1 MSSQCQ
7 VYDGRHKLFH
17 SCHVYLTLG
26 CLVALNLLQN
36 SIVPDKTKTVVEY
49 SSGSTVLSMS
59 LIARAFY
66 GLPDVRAFLSNK
78 TSLAKI
84 RLMQLFGINMY
95 VMTWLLFI
103 P

>member
-7 VYDGRHKLFH
+7 VYDGGHKLFH
-17 SCHVYLTLG
+17 SCHICLTLG

-78 TSLAKI
+78 TSVAKI

>member
-7 VYDGRHKLFH
+7 VYDGGHKLFH